1 MYGREQLRL
10 RENEMKII
18 KLKPNGVGR
27 YDSVSPFIVT
37 DNRLELQVELPNF
50 NGEFYLVYEV
60 NGKTDKRLLPRSGQI
75 ILENLSAGELN
86 AEVKHYIKGELI
98 KVYKVE
104 PLLLKEVD
112 GTIAALPEIEELH
125 RHICAVERDFEE
137 FKQVAEKKQMERDK
151 AISKWQKTVE
161 TNLLALVRFALKDYQ
176 NNVYLNGGTLQDFV
190 KEFDFELTKEQIES
204 LKGEKEHE
212 EN

>member
-1 MYGREQLRL
+1 
-10 RENEMKII
+10 MKII

-50 NGEFYLVYEV
+50 NGEFYLVYKI
-60 NGKTDKRLLPRSGQI
+60 NDKTDKRLLPRSGQI

-86 AEVKHYIKGELI
+86 AEVKHYIKGELV

-112 GTIAALPEIEELH
+112 GTISALPEIEELH
-125 RHICAVERDFEE
+125 RHICAVERYFTEYKQSAEE
-137 FKQVAEKKQMERDK
+137 SKKALSEQLEHAEK
-151 AISKWQKTVE
+151 
-161 TNLLALVRFALKDYQ
+161 NFLALARFALKDYQ
-176 NNVYLNGGTLQDFV
+176 NNVYLNGGSLQDFIS
-190 KEFDFELTKEQIES
+190 EFGFELTEKEIKL
-204 LKGEKEHE
+204 LKGEKEDE
-212 EN
+212 ED